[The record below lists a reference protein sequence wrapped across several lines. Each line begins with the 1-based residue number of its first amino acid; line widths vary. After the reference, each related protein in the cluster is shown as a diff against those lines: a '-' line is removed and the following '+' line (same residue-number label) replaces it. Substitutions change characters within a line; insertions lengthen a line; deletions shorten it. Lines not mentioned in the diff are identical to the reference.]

1 MHNVAKKV
9 ARDEKVNTP
18 ITIRSG
24 DIDLEG
30 VLYRDSASR
39 AVVVTHPH
47 PLYGGDMDN
56 PVVTA
61 IAAVYQEMG
70 WSTLRFNFRG
80 VGASEGK
87 FDEGRGEQ
95 DDLQAAVEYLKSLN
109 FSQIDLAGYSFGSWV
124 IGRWARRGTSPDT
137 ATGCRIILVSPP
149 VAFMDFS
156 EIGPIAGLE
165 GVITGDM
172 DDIAPPEKIEAM
184 LPRWRSEKRL
194 VVLSHTDHFYSGR
207 LDALQDGLRN
217 ILAQFEA
224 VASKCDQA

>member
-1 MHNVAKKV
+1 M
-9 ARDEKVNTP
+9 NTL
-18 ITIRSG
+18 ITMRSG

-30 VLYRDSASR
+30 VLHRDSASR
-39 AVVVTHPH
+39 AVVVSHPH
-47 PLYGGDMDN
+47 PLYGGNMQN

-87 FDEGRGEQ
+87 FNEGRGEQ
-95 DDLQAAVEYLKSLN
+95 DDLQGAVNYLNSLN

-124 IGRWARRGTSPDT
+124 IGRWTQHNTSSDT
-137 ATGCRIILVSPP
+137 ATGRRIILVSPP
-149 VAFMDFS
+149 VAFMDFKD
-156 EIGPIAGLE
+156 IGPVAGLE

-172 DDIAPPEKIEAM
+172 DDIAPPEKIRAM
-184 LPRWRSEKRL
+184 LPRWGPAKPL

-217 ILAQFEA
+217 ML
-224 VASKCDQA
+224 V